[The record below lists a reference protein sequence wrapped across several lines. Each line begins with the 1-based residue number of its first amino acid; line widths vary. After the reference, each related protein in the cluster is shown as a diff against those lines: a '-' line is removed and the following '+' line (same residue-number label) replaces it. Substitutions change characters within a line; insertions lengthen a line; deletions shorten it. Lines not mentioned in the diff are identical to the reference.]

1 MFMLELDH
9 VVYFSKQSPQ
19 ESVQKHIGTTIG
31 GRHKSWGT
39 VNALT
44 YTKDSYIEYLS
55 VENNEIAKN
64 SNHPLIT
71 LLLNDLKDGE
81 GWGTICMR
89 VNQIDVLNERLRK
102 QGLSTSGVM
111 NAERETTSGFVR
123 KWKMLFIDQD
133 ISDELPYPFFIEWD
147 EPFEERMQSLRE
159 DGSIQA
165 YNEQLQI
172 SQCVIAVKDPTSQIK
187 EWAKI
192 LDVDYKNHTIDLPN
206 TKIVFQHNNVGK
218 NRLKMVELV
227 QDN

>member
-1 MFMLELDH
+1 MLELDH

-19 ESVQKHIGTTIG
+19 ENVQKHKGTAIG

-44 YTKDSYIEYLS
+44 YTQNSYIEYLS
-55 VENNEIAKN
+55 VENNEIAKQ

-71 LLLNDLKDGE
+71 LLLNDLEDGE

-89 VNQIDVLNERLRK
+89 VNQIEVLNERLCN
-102 QGLSTSGVM
+102 QGLSTSGVI
-111 NAERETTSGFVR
+111 NAERETISGFVR
-123 KWKMLFIDQD
+123 KWKMLFINQNV
-133 ISDELPYPFFIEWD
+133 SDELPYPFFIEWE

-172 SQCVIAVKDPTSQIK
+172 SECVIAVNDPTSQVM
-187 EWAKI
+187 EWANI
-192 LDVDYKNHTIDLPN
+192 LDVNHENHTIVLPN
-206 TKIVFQHNNVGK
+206 TTIVFQHNVEGK
-218 NRLKMVELV
+218 NRLKMVKLV